1 MYAHATSDEEKI
13 KVLEQFIQEN
23 PHFSSLLPKLHM
35 SHGSKF
41 EWVDSVLVKAVKE
54 GHWTCLENA
63 NLCNASV
70 LDRLNGLFEEGST
83 SLAIN
88 E

>member
-1 MYAHATSDEEKI
+1 M
-13 KVLEQFIQEN
+13 
-23 PHFSSLLPKLHM
+23 
-35 SHGSKF
+35 
-41 EWVDSVLVKAVKE
+41 VKAVKE

-83 SLAIN
+83 ALAIN
-88 E
+88 EQGLVDGKLRQVTKHMNFRAVFMITEKTLFEMGKDVSKALRNRC